1 MDAYVLDLWAEQW
14 KRRHATGHVRLVRY
28 ADDYLL
34 MFKRRQDAEAM
45 TAALVERLAKFG
57 LHLHED
63 KTRLIEFGRF
73 ANRRR
78 KGRARPEVFD
88 FLGFTHYCGKT
99 RDGRFLLCPEDPT
112 EANGPQAEGAASG
125 DAASDAPAASR
136 PACVAVLGA
145 ARALRLFRHFG

>member
-1 MDAYVLDLWAEQW
+1 
-14 KRRHATGHVRLVRY
+14 
-28 ADDYLL
+28 
-34 MFKRRQDAEAM
+34 M
-45 TAALVERLAKFG
+45 TAALAERLAKFG

-63 KTRLIEFGRF
+63 KMRLIAFRRF
-73 ANRRR
+73 AEANRRR

-112 EANGPQAEGAASG
+112 EAVDPQAEGATPG

-136 PACVAVLGA
+136 PACMAALGA
-145 ARALRLFRHFG
+145 ARALRLLWHLAQQPGSWPLPSSGDEGVAARLAAAKPAAEALMRAV